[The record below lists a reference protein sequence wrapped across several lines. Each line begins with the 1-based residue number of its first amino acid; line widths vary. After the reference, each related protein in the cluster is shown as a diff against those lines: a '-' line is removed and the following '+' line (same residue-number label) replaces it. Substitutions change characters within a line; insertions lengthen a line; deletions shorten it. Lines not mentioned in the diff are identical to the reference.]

1 MYQLML
7 LINWTPLLL
16 IILKYMII
24 MMMLIHSC
32 TQGLTVKQIKKVV
45 SLVEAANEKCNEER
59 KQVEAV
65 RTENLIMIG
74 NLVHPSVPISNDEVN
89 YHTTLIS
96 LPVGH

>member
-1 MYQLML
+1 M
-7 LINWTPLLL
+7 
-16 IILKYMII
+16 
-24 MMMLIHSC
+24 
-32 TQGLTVKQIKKVV
+32 TVKQIKKVV

-89 YHTTLIS
+89 CYCNIIA
-96 LPVGH
+96 VGHQPFSNQTNLIC